1 MTDSPSPSSSDRK
14 SILLIDGHGRDRESY
29 AEGLRVSLPECTV
42 MKRLTNTCLLVTVA
56 WLAITVFGCET
67 LQSHPGLTIV
77 PISSFDQLA
86 GKWEGL
92 SKRVPDMQDDAQV
105 ILIIGENG
113 HFNFVSN
120 RATGYLLGTGA
131 LTILDGRAHGKT
143 GSGTGTVTLHDKAG
157 SPVLV
162 VEVSLNDGHHYYIE
176 MTRLRV

>member
-1 MTDSPSPSSSDRK
+1 MARKRVESPDVSRRTEWMTN
-14 SILLIDGHGRDRESY
+14 
-29 AEGLRVSLPECTV
+29 VC
-42 MKRLTNTCLLVTVA
+42 MLVCVA
-56 WLAITVFGCET
+56 WFATTLFGCET
-67 LQSHPGLTIV
+67 LRSQPGLTIV
-77 PISSFDQLA
+77 PISSFDQLT

-92 SKRVPDMQDDAQV
+92 SKRVPDMQDDAWV
-105 ILIIGENG
+105 ILIIGKNG

-120 RATGYLLGTGA
+120 RATGYLLGTGT

-176 MTRLRV
+176 MTPLRV

>member
-1 MTDSPSPSSSDRK
+1 MAVVIKRQTK
-14 SILLIDGHGRDRESY
+14 ASILFTL
-29 AEGLRVSLPECTV
+29 
-42 MKRLTNTCLLVTVA
+42 A
-56 WLAITVFGCET
+56 WLTATVFGCGA
-67 LQSHPGLTIV
+67 LQSHPSFTIV
-77 PISSFDQLA
+77 PISSINQLT

-92 SKRVPDMQDDAQV
+92 SKRLPDMHDDAWV

-120 RATGYLLGTGA
+120 RAMGYLLGTGT

-176 MTRLRV
+176 MTRLRA

>member
-1 MTDSPSPSSSDRK
+1 MVINRQTK
-14 SILLIDGHGRDRESY
+14 
-29 AEGLRVSLPECTV
+29 ACTQ
-42 MKRLTNTCLLVTVA
+42 LTLA
-56 WLAITVFGCET
+56 WLAATVFACGT

-77 PISSFDQLA
+77 PISSFNQLA
-86 GKWEGL
+86 GEWQGL
-92 SKRVPDMQDDAQV
+92 SKRLPDMQDDAQV
-105 ILIIGENG
+105 ILMIRENG

-120 RATGYLLGTGA
+120 RTMGYLLGTGT

-176 MTRLRV
+176 MTRHRV

>member
-1 MTDSPSPSSSDRK
+1 M
-14 SILLIDGHGRDRESY
+14 
-29 AEGLRVSLPECTV
+29 
-42 MKRLTNTCLLVTVA
+42 LVTVT
-56 WLAITVFGCET
+56 WLATTVFGCET

-77 PISSFDQLA
+77 PISSLNQLA

-92 SKRVPDMQDDAQV
+92 SKRVPDMRDDAWV

-120 RATGYLLGTGA
+120 RATGYLLGTGT

-157 SPVLV
+157 KSVLV
-162 VEVSLNDGHHYYIE
+162 LEAALNDGNHYYLE
-176 MTRLRV
+176 MTPMK

>member
-1 MTDSPSPSSSDRK
+1 LSLDPQ
-14 SILLIDGHGRDRESY
+14 
-29 AEGLRVSLPECTV
+29 EGEAGETMV
-42 MKRLTNTCLLVTVA
+42 MKRLTNTWLLVIVA
-56 WLAITVFGCET
+56 WLATTVFGCET

-92 SKRVPDMQDDAQV
+92 SKRVPDMRDDAWV

-131 LTILDGRAHGKT
+131 LMILDGRAHGKT

-176 MTRLRV
+176 MTRLKA